1 VRGLASVEA
10 KESEK
15 FPLRRWGQRGHLFR
29 IGPRAMPPPPHLST
43 SPDKQAMLYCSA
55 ESWRCMR
62 QQRWSGATSGPPLNE
77 SGMLWKG
84 STTDGNGVLLWGG
97 GDWTPTGSFT
107 RTVRGTGLY
116 RQSQLDGRWASS
128 INTASTVLFHCLS
141 TVWCLGFKPERL
153 QWIPVDFCR
162 VET

>member
-1 VRGLASVEA
+1 MRGLASVEA

-29 IGPRAMPPPPHLST
+29 IGPRAVPPPHHHLST

-97 GDWTPTGSFT
+97 FDTNGILHEDG
-107 RTVRGTGLY
+107 VRGTGLY

-128 INTASTVLFHCLS
+128 INTAFTVLFHCLS

-153 QWIPVDFCR
+153 Q
-162 VET
+162 